1 MENNEIAVK
10 KGKLITIC
18 GMERCQI
25 NERMRIL
32 SETLQMNGQQIY
44 VKEQVMYSLCNNFDS
59 SEESFFEIAK
69 SNIKTVTEEFSEK
82 LNEGYTVICEGYLYY
97 FIAHMIAKGSDNDQI
112 QSLSEAFL
120 NPDLAIFLNLPIECA
135 SDKNSNAENNN
146 CDFKFEKKIHDL
158 YIKIAREYNGMIIS
172 ALLPDDILNARLA
185 WEVNKVIR

>member
-1 MENNEIAVK
+1 MTQVK
-10 KGKLITIC
+10 TSGDESHGQLHA
-18 GMERCQI
+18 GRDER
-25 NERMRIL
+25 
-32 SETLQMNGQQIY
+32 GG
-44 VKEQVMYSLCNNFDS
+44 LCNNFDS

-69 SNIKTVTEEFSEK
+69 SNIKTVTEEINEK

-172 ALLPDDILNARLA
+172 ALLPEDILNARLA